1 MATPATPTTNPRR
14 LPADERRS
22 QVLREAS
29 RLFGSHGFNGT
40 TTRDVA
46 TEVGITE
53 AALYRY
59 FPSKEAMYAAILD
72 ERMASSD
79 LLLPI
84 EPIARAGD
92 DRAVFTVLALT
103 LLRSVDADPSILRL
117 ILYSALEGHE
127 LARPFQEKRIL
138 RLREFLTRYIERRT
152 EEGAFRAID
161 PKLAARAFMGMV
173 VDHLIVKHVFGQR
186 EQYPQPAEEVAE
198 TYVSI
203 FLDGVRNAATGASRR
218 SDRG

>member
-1 MATPATPTTNPRR
+1 MTTPAAPTTSPRR

-29 RLFGSHGFNGT
+29 SLFGSHGFKGT
-40 TTRDVA
+40 TTRDIA
-46 TEVGITE
+46 AAVGITE

-79 LLLPI
+79 LLEPV

-161 PKLAARAFMGMV
+161 PALAARAFMGMV
-173 VDHLIVKHVFGQR
+173 VDHLIVRHVFAQH
-186 EQYPQPAEEVAE
+186 EHYPQSPEEVAE
-198 TYVSI
+198 TFVSI
-203 FLDGVRNAATGASRR
+203 FLDGMRAAPTEASQRSRR
-218 SDRG
+218 G

>member
-1 MATPATPTTNPRR
+1 MELATIPSPASRR
-14 LPADERRS
+14 LPADERRA
-22 QVLREAS
+22 QILREAA

-46 TEVGITE
+46 AQVGITE

-72 ERMASSD
+72 ERIASAE
-79 LLLPI
+79 LLEPV
-84 EPIARAGD
+84 EPIAAAGD

-103 LLRSVDADPSILRL
+103 LLRSVEDDPSILRL

-138 RLREFLTRYIERRT
+138 RLREFLTGYIARRT
-152 EEGAFRAID
+152 TEGAFRAID

-186 EQYPQPAEEVAE
+186 EQYPQSPEEVAE

-203 FLDGVRNAATGASRR
+203 FLDGVRAEPATTAPRSRR
-218 SDRG
+218 G

>member
-1 MATPATPTTNPRR
+1 MTLPHPPTTSPRR
-14 LPADERRS
+14 LPADERRA
-22 QVLREAS
+22 QILREAAQ
-29 RLFGSHGFNGT
+29 LFGSHGFNGT

-46 TEVGITE
+46 AQVGITE

-72 ERMASSD
+72 ERMASAE
-79 LLLPI
+79 LLEPV
-84 EPIARAGD
+84 EPIAAAGD
-92 DRAVFTVLALT
+92 DRAVFSVLALT
-103 LLRSVDADPSILRL
+103 LLRSVEADPSILRL

-138 RLREFLTRYIERRT
+138 RLREFLTAYIARRT
-152 EEGAFRAID
+152 KEGAFRAID

-186 EQYPQPAEEVAE
+186 EQYPQSPEEVAE

-203 FLDGVRNAATGASRR
+203 FLDGVRNAPAGASRT
-218 SDRG
+218 SGRG

>member
-1 MATPATPTTNPRR
+1 MAISTAPTPTRR
-14 LPADERRS
+14 LPADERRA

-40 TTRDVA
+40 TTRDIA
-46 TEVGITE
+46 AAVGITE

-59 FPSKEAMYAAILD
+59 YPSKEAMYAAILD

-79 LLLPI
+79 LL
-84 EPIARAGD
+84 EPVEALARAGD

-103 LLRSVDADPSILRL
+103 LLRSVEADPSILRL

-138 RLREFLTRYIERRT
+138 RLREFLTTYIEQRT
-152 EEGAFRAID
+152 RDGVFRATD
-161 PKLAARAFMGMV
+161 STLAARAFMGMV
-173 VDHLIVKHVFGQR
+173 VDHLIVRHVFGQH
-186 EQYPQPAEEVAE
+186 EQYPQPPEQVAE
-198 TYVSI
+198 TFVSI
-203 FLDGVRNAATGASRR
+203 FLDGMRATPATPQRSRR
-218 SDRG
+218 G